1 MPQANGVV
9 EQDEGYESAPVLQS
23 VGLIRWPNKL
33 DEGVLRAIE
42 VDVVVIEVV
51 RSMGAGVPHCCKSG
65 WRCHRAGFL
74 REGGGDDLGFVTQTR
89 CNGGARVMSTI
100 SARSSKRHAIPQY
113 RWLVVFC

>member
-1 MPQANGVV
+1 MAMVKQENSGIRRCLR
-9 EQDEGYESAPVLQS
+9 QTDEGYESAPVLQ
-23 VGLIRWPNKL
+23 P

-89 CNGGARVMSTI
+89 CNGSARVMSTI
-100 SARSSKRHAIPQY
+100 SARSSKRQY